1 MKTIILA
8 SLFIV
13 FFTGCIQDSRQLT
26 KEECER
32 GGYKY
37 ATEKKLNY
45 RTGKYELKFICLNK
59 IK

>member
-1 MKTIILA
+1 MKTLVLS
-8 SLFIV
+8 SLFILL
-13 FFTGCIQDSRQLT
+13 FTGCIQDSRQLT

-45 RTGKYELKFICLNK
+45 RTGKYELKSVCLNN